1 MKTTCLPI
9 IIAIL
14 ITTLSC
20 NNKSQNN
27 AQEDQT
33 ETVVKDDRQQPKA
46 SSSNIPSDM
55 QNILGEWKLDR
66 KLRDDNGNGK
76 IDGEEEKTAI
86 TDAENY
92 LKFNANGTCK
102 FEAVMDGKYEIIT
115 AEDGRKRIVIH
126 DMAGT
131 KYPFQLYVVSVSE
144 KELVINTVLGGS
156 GFEIYKRA

>member
-1 MKTTCLPI
+1 MKTICLPLVM
-9 IIAIL
+9 AIL
-14 ITTLSC
+14 ITAISC
-20 NNKSQNN
+20 NNKSQNE
-27 AQEDQT
+27 AQEKQA
-33 ETVVKDDRQQPKA
+33 ETIVKDDGLQSKA
-46 SSSNIPSDM
+46 NSSNIPSDM

-115 AEDGRKRIVIH
+115 AADGRKRIVIH

-131 KYPFQLYVVSVSE
+131 QYPFQLYIVSVSE
-144 KELVINTVLGGS
+144 NELVVNAVMGGS